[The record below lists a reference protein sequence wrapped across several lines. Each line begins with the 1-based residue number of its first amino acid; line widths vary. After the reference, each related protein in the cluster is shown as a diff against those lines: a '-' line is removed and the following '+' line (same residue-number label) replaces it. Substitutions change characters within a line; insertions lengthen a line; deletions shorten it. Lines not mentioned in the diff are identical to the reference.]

1 MLITTANA
9 VATKL
14 SKIIAVDSEI
24 LRVKDGVVVGDD
36 EGVGERA
43 DEGVGEGEGVE
54 VGDGVGDGVG
64 AGVGAGVAVGVGEG
78 VGEFEA
84 STKLAGSINGARGV
98 WLKLNEFIMSL
109 AFTSL
114 VPNEG
119 RLKMSSASLS
129 IEANSYCVLSM

>member
-1 MLITTANA
+1 MVLIITANTS
-9 VATKL
+9 ATAP
-14 SKIIAVDSEI
+14 SKIISVDSEI
-24 LRVKDGVVVGDD
+24 FRVDDGVVVGDG
-36 EGVGERA
+36 EGVGER
-43 DEGVGEGEGVE
+43 VGE
-54 VGDGVGDGVG
+54 
-64 AGVGAGVAVGVGEG
+64 GVAVGVGEG
-78 VGEFEA
+78 VGEVEA
-84 STKLAGSINGARGV
+84 STKFAGSINGARGV